1 MYAVIMAGGGGTRL
15 WPLSRSA
22 RPKPFLPLLGE
33 RTLLQATVSRSSP
46 LIEPRDVFV
55 VTDARYASLVHE
67 QVPELPLG
75 NLLPEPMGRNTAAAV
90 AYAAAAIDRADDEV
104 MVVLPADQR
113 ILDEPGFRVALA
125 AAARRADDGD
135 LVTLGITPTRPE
147 TGYGYVLATGEPV
160 VVGGSPTFRVERF
173 LEKPTLDRAEALIAS
188 GRASWNGGI
197 FVWRRDVVRDG
208 LARHAPDIW
217 EAVVTAVE
225 GGAGAVAAVYPTVRS
240 TSIDF
245 ALLEPA
251 SEEGRVAVVPVSVG
265 WSDLG
270 SWDALLETRD
280 GPPEAVRA
288 EGEGDVI
295 IVGGQRSL
303 VRADG
308 DRLVV
313 VVGVRDTI
321 VVDTPDALLVCAA
334 DTAQDVKLVVERLI
348 AEGRTE
354 RL

>member
-1 MYAVIMAGGGGTRL
+1 MA
-15 WPLSRSA
+15 
-22 RPKPFLPLLGE
+22 
-33 RTLLQATVSRSSP
+33 
-46 LIEPRDVFV
+46 RD
-55 VTDARYASLVHE
+55 
-67 QVPELPLG
+67 P
-75 NLLPEPMGRNTAAAV
+75 AV
-90 AYAAAAIDRADDEV
+90 AD
-104 MVVLPADQR
+104 
-113 ILDEPGFRVALA
+113 AL
-125 AAARRADDGD
+125 RR
-135 LVTLGITPTRPE
+135 R
-147 TGYGYVLATGEPV
+147 LAVFE
-160 VVGGSPTFRVERF
+160 
-173 LEKPTLDRAEALIAS
+173 
-188 GRASWNGGI
+188 GRAG
-197 FVWRRDVVRDG
+197 
-208 LARHAPDIW
+208 
-217 EAVVTAVE
+217 
-225 GGAGAVAAVYPTVRS
+225 
-240 TSIDF
+240 
-245 ALLEPA
+245 
-251 SEEGRVAVVPVSVG
+251 
-265 WSDLG
+265 DLG

>member
-217 EAVVTAVE
+217 EAVVTA
-225 GGAGAVAAVYPTVRS
+225 ARWCRAVAAGIPRFARRPTTCPPS
-240 TSIDF
+240 
-245 ALLEPA
+245 LLG
-251 SEEGRVAVVPVSVG
+251 EGRVAVVPVSWAGATSGAGMRSRDARRPTRGGPRRRRGDASSSVAA
-265 WSDLG
+265 LARACRRRPPG
-270 SWDALLETRD
+270 SWWGFVTPSWSPHRTRC
-280 GPPEAVRA
+280 R
-288 EGEGDVI
+288 
-295 IVGGQRSL
+295 
-303 VRADG
+303 
-308 DRLVV
+308 
-313 VVGVRDTI
+313 
-321 VVDTPDALLVCAA
+321 CAA
-334 DTAQDVKLVVERLI
+334 DTPGVKLVVERLI